1 MKRHGRAL
9 TESLVL
15 HGFLATSMILMAGA
29 LAPPP
34 KVFRLDFSLHQAVA
48 AAPSENQQA
57 TAAEPVLS
65 PQPPPPAPQPELRAA
80 EVVPAPERL
89 EPAMTKIRHVPA
101 PVKPVQEQVMVQ
113 SSAENRTEAPV
124 SAAPMDSAPANPA
137 TLSENKEPVTSV
149 VEAYRQANYTA
160 IRDSILG
167 NLQYPMLARRRGWSG
182 QVELSFTIS
191 PDGQVS
197 ELKVLTS
204 SGFPILDEQAMTAI
218 RRSAPFRPPPPV
230 VASLVMPVTFRL
242 N

>member
-15 HGFLATSMILMAGA
+15 HGLLATSMILLAGT
-29 LAPPP
+29 LTPPP
-34 KVFRLDFSLHQAVA
+34 QVFRLDFSLRQSVA
-48 AAPSENQQA
+48 ATPAENQQA
-57 TAAEPVLS
+57 MAEESVAA
-65 PQPPPPAPQPELRAA
+65 PAPRPEPRTA
-80 EVVPAPERL
+80 EVAPSPARL
-89 EPAMTKIRHVPA
+89 EPTLTKIKHA
-101 PVKPVQEQVMVQ
+101 PV
-113 SSAENRTEAPV
+113 PV
-124 SAAPMDSAPANPA
+124 SAAREHPVEQGKQEVRSEALVSPAPADSAPAAGAAVSETRPA
-137 TLSENKEPVTSV
+137 PVSM

-182 QVELSFTIS
+182 QVELAFTIA
-191 PDGQVS
+191 PDGQVHD
-197 ELKVLTS
+197 LTVLTS

-218 RRSAPFRPPPPV
+218 RRSAPFHPPPPV

>member
-34 KVFRLDFSLHQAVA
+34 KVFRLDFSLHQTVA

-57 TAAEPVLS
+57 TAAESLVS
-65 PQPPPPAPQPELRAA
+65 PQPPPPAPQPEPRAA
-80 EVVPAPERL
+80 EVVPRL
-89 EPAMTKIRHVPA
+89 EPAVTKIRHVPA
-101 PVKPVQEQVMVQ
+101 PVKAVPEQVMVQ

-124 SAAPMDSAPANPA
+124 SSAPMDSAPANA
-137 TLSENKEPVTSV
+137 AAVSESKEPVTSV
-149 VEAYRQANYTA
+149 VESYRQANYTA

-182 QVELSFTIS
+182 QVELSFTIA

-218 RRSAPFRPPPPV
+218 RLSAPFRPPPPV